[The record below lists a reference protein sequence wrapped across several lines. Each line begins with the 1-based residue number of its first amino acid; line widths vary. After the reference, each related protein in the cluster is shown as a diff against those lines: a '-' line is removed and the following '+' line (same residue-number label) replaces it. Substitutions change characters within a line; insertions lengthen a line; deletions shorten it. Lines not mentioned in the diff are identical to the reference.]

1 VPLAR
6 FGTDGIRG
14 VADAELTVELA
25 FGLGRAAARVLR
37 APAFL
42 IGRDTRQSGPGL
54 QAAFSEGAA
63 SEGVDVVDVGVL
75 PTPALA
81 FLSEVRGLPAV
92 VVSASHNPFEDN
104 GIKLFGAGGVKLPPD
119 IEEAIEAELDFVL
132 DSPAGGVP
140 ATGSRTG
147 TLSRDPDAADEYVA
161 RLCAALGECRF
172 EGMHV
177 VLDCANGA
185 ASEVAPRVFASLGA
199 KLTTLAAEP
208 DGTNINA
215 GCGSTNPSM
224 LAAHVVESGADLGLA
239 FDGDAD
245 RLIAVDGTGAVVD
258 GDVLLALFALDLA
271 ERGELPGNAVVVT
284 VMTNFGFR
292 LAMAARGIGVR
303 ETPVGDRAVLTALD
317 AEALA
322 LGGEP
327 SGHIV
332 FRHLATTG
340 DGILTGLSLVDVV
353 LRSGR
358 PLSELAHGLIER
370 VPQLLVNV
378 EVDEPHRLAGADAV
392 WAAVADVEAT
402 LGERG
407 RVVLRASGTEPLVRV
422 MVEAATEDEAAQAAQ
437 RLRDAVE
444 GSLGNGR

>member
-1 VPLAR
+1 VPRAR

-14 VADAELTVELA
+14 VAESELTSELA
-25 FGLGRAAARVLR
+25 FGVGRAAARVLG

-42 IGRDTRQSGPGL
+42 IGRDTRRSGPDL

-63 SEGVDVVDVGVL
+63 SEGADVVDVGVL

-81 FLSEVRGLPAV
+81 FLSEVRDLPAV

-104 GIKLFGAGGVKLPPD
+104 GIKLFGPGGAKLATD
-119 IEEAIEAELDFVL
+119 LEVAIEAELDRIL
-132 DSPAGGVP
+132 DSPDSIARSAG
-140 ATGSRTG
+140 ARRG
-147 TLSRDPDAADEYVA
+147 TLSSDAGAADEYVA
-161 RLCAALGECRF
+161 RLCAALGERRF
-172 EGMHV
+172 DGIHI

-185 ASEVAPRVFASLGA
+185 AFEVAPRVFASLGA
-199 KLTTLAAEP
+199 KLVTLANEP

-224 LAAHVVESGADLGLA
+224 LAARVVESGADLGLA

-284 VMTNFGFR
+284 VMTNLGFR

-303 ETPVGDRAVLTALD
+303 ETPVGDRAVLMALD
-317 AEALA
+317 TEALA

-340 DGILTGLSLVDVV
+340 DGILTGLSLVDLV
-353 LRSGR
+353 LRSGK
-358 PLSELAHGLIER
+358 PLAELAHGLIER

-392 WAAVADVEAT
+392 WDAVADVEAA

-422 MVEAATEDEAAQAAQ
+422 MVEAATEDEAAEAAQ

>member
-1 VPLAR
+1 LSRAR

-14 VADAELTVELA
+14 VAYSELTTELA
-25 FGLGRAAARVLR
+25 FAVGRASARVLR
-37 APAFL
+37 PPSFL
-42 IGRDTRQSGPGL
+42 IGRDTRESGPAL

-63 SEGVDVVDVGVL
+63 SEGADVIDVGVL

-81 FLSEVRGLPAV
+81 FLSEARGLPAV

-104 GIKLFGAGGVKLPPD
+104 GIKLFGPEGAKLHPAV
-119 IEEAIEAELDFVL
+119 EEAIEAELDRVL
-132 DSPAGGVP
+132 SGAGMPDV
-140 ATGSRTG
+140 ARG
-147 TLSRDPDAADEYVA
+147 TLSSDAGAADEYVA
-161 RLCAALGECRF
+161 RLCAAFADRPFDGV
-172 EGMHV
+172 HV

-185 ASEVAPRVFASLGA
+185 ASAVAPRVFASLGA
-199 KLTTLAAEP
+199 KLTTLSADP

-224 LAAHVVESGADLGLA
+224 LAAAVVEGGADLGLA

-245 RLIAVDGTGAVVD
+245 RLIAIDGAGAVVD

-271 ERGELPGNAVVVT
+271 ERGQLPGNAVVVT
-284 VMTNFGFR
+284 VMTNLGFR

-303 ETPVGDRAVLTALD
+303 ETPVGDRAVLRALD

-340 DGILTGLSLVDVV
+340 DGILTGLSLVDLV

-358 PLSELAHGLIER
+358 PLAELAHGLIER

-378 EVDEPHRLAGADAV
+378 EVDEPRRLAGAEAV
-392 WAAVADVEAT
+392 WEAVAEVEAA

-422 MVEAATEDEAAQAAQ
+422 MVEAASEDEAAAAAQ

>member
-1 VPLAR
+1 VPRAR

-14 VADAELTVELA
+14 VADSELTGELA
-25 FGLGRAAARVLR
+25 VAVGRAAARVLE

-42 IGRDTRQSGPGL
+42 IGRDTRLSGPGL
-54 QAAFSEGAA
+54 QAAFAAGAAAEGA
-63 SEGVDVVDVGVL
+63 DVIDVGVL

-81 FLSEVRGLPAV
+81 FLSKARGLPAV

-104 GIKLFGAGGVKLPPD
+104 GIKLFGAGGAKLQPEV
-119 IEEAIEAELDFVL
+119 EEAIETELDLVL
-132 DSPAGGVP
+132 AAGDGARSAKPGV
-140 ATGSRTG
+140 
-147 TLSRDPDAADEYVA
+147 LSVDPGAADEYVA
-161 RLCAALGECRF
+161 HLCAAFPDRRF
-172 EGMHV
+172 DGLHV

-185 ASEVAPRVFASLGA
+185 ASTVAPRVFAALGTT
-199 KLTTLAAEP
+199 LTTLASDP

-224 LAAHVVESGADLGLA
+224 LAAQVTERGADLGLA

-271 ERGELPGNAVVVT
+271 ERGQLPGNAVVVT
-284 VMTNFGFR
+284 VMTNLGFR
-292 LAMAARGIGVR
+292 LAMAARGISVR

-340 DGILTGLSLVDVV
+340 DGILTGLSLVDLV

-358 PLSELAHGLIER
+358 SLADLAHGLIER

-378 EVDEPHRLAGADAV
+378 EVEEPHRLAGAEAV
-392 WAAVADVEAT
+392 WEAVADVEAA

-422 MVEAATEDEAAQAAQ
+422 MVEAATEDEATAAAE

-444 GSLGNGR
+444 SSLGNGH

>member
-1 VPLAR
+1 LPRAR
-6 FGTDGIRG
+6 FGTDGLRG
-14 VADAELTVELA
+14 VADSDLTTELA
-25 FGLGRAAARVLR
+25 FAVGRASARVLR

-42 IGRDTRQSGPGL
+42 IGRDTRVSGPRL
-54 QAAFSEGAA
+54 QAAFSDGAA
-63 SEGVDVVDVGVL
+63 SEGADVVDVGVL

-104 GIKLFGAGGVKLPPD
+104 GIKLFGPGGAKLHPD
-119 IEEAIEAELDFVL
+119 VEEAIEGELDL
-132 DSPAGGVP
+132 LLAGTGAAETGVEP
-140 ATGSRTG
+140 G
-147 TLSRDPDAADEYVA
+147 TLSSDAGAADEYVA
-161 RLCAALGECRF
+161 RLCAAFADRSFDGI
-172 EGMHV
+172 HV

-185 ASEVAPRVFASLGA
+185 ASAVAPRVFASLGA
-199 KLTTLAAEP
+199 KLTTLSAEP

-224 LAAHVVESGADLGLA
+224 LAAAVVEGGADLGLA

-271 ERGELPGNAVVVT
+271 ERGQLPGNAVVVT
-284 VMTNFGFR
+284 VMTNLGFR

-340 DGILTGLSLVDVV
+340 DGILTGLSLVDLV

-358 PLSELAHGLIER
+358 PLAELAHGLIER

-378 EVDEPHRLAGADAV
+378 EVDEPNRLAGAEAV
-392 WAAVADVEAT
+392 WEAVADVEAA

-422 MVEAATEDEAAQAAQ
+422 MVEAASEDEAAAAAQ

>member
-1 VPLAR
+1 LSRAR

-14 VADAELTVELA
+14 IANSELTVELA
-25 FGLGRAAARVLR
+25 LGLGRAAARVLS

-42 IGRDTRQSGPGL
+42 IGRDTRQSGPLL
-54 QAAFSEGAA
+54 QAAFSAGAA
-63 SEGVDVVDVGVL
+63 SEGADVVDVGVL

-81 FLSEVRGLPAV
+81 FLSEVRGLPAA

-104 GIKLFGAGGVKLPPD
+104 GIKLFASGGKLQPQT
-119 IEEAIEAELDFVL
+119 EEAIEAELDHVL
-132 DSPAGGVP
+132 VDSQSRVGP
-140 ATGSRTG
+140 TGAAIG
-147 TLSRDPDAADEYVA
+147 TLSGDAGARDEYVA
-161 RLCAALGECRF
+161 RLCTALGERRF
-172 EGMHV
+172 DGMRV

-185 ASEVAPRVFASLGA
+185 AFEVGPAVFSSLGA
-199 KLTTLAAEP
+199 SLSPLAVTP

-215 GCGSTNPSM
+215 GCGSTNPST
-224 LAAHVVESGADLGLA
+224 LAAKVVETGADLGLA
-239 FDGDAD
+239 VDGDAD
-245 RLIAVDGTGAVVD
+245 RLLAVDHTGAVVD

-271 ERGELPGNAVVVT
+271 ERGQLPGNAVVVT
-284 VMTNFGFR
+284 VMTNLGFH

-303 ETPVGDRAVLTALD
+303 ETPVGDRSVLTALD
-317 AEALA
+317 AEALT

-340 DGILTGLSLVDVV
+340 DGILTGLSLVDLVQ
-353 LRSGR
+353 RSGR
-358 PLSELAHGLIER
+358 PLADLAHGLIER

-378 EVDEPHRLAGADAV
+378 EVDRPDRLAGADAV
-392 WAAVADVEAT
+392 WQAVAEVEAA

-422 MVEAATEDEAAQAAQ
+422 MVEAATEVEAAQAAQ

>member
-1 VPLAR
+1 MPRAR

-14 VADAELTVELA
+14 VADSELTTELA
-25 FGLGRAAARVLR
+25 FAVGRASARVLG

-42 IGRDTRQSGPGL
+42 IGRDTRVSGPRL

-63 SEGVDVVDVGVL
+63 SEGADVIDVGVL

-81 FLSEVRGLPAV
+81 FLSEVRDLPAV

-104 GIKLFGAGGVKLPPD
+104 GIKLFAPGGAKLHPD
-119 IEEAIEAELDFVL
+119 VEEAIEAELDRL
-132 DSPAGGVP
+132 LAGNGIP
-140 ATGSRTG
+140 GAAPG
-147 TLSRDPDAADEYVA
+147 TLSNDAGAADEYVA
-161 RLCAALGECRF
+161 RLCAAFADRPFDGI
-172 EGMHV
+172 HV

-185 ASEVAPRVFASLGA
+185 ASAVAPRVFASLGA
-199 KLTTLAAEP
+199 KLTTLSAEP

-224 LAAHVVESGADLGLA
+224 LAAAVVEGGADLGLA

-245 RLIAVDGTGAVVD
+245 RLIAVDGAGAVVD

-271 ERGELPGNAVVVT
+271 ERGQLPGNAVVVT
-284 VMTNFGFR
+284 VMTNLGFR

-340 DGILTGLSLVDVV
+340 DGILTGLSLVDLV

-358 PLSELAHGLIER
+358 PLAELAHGLIER

-378 EVDEPHRLAGADAV
+378 EVDEPNRLAGAEAV
-392 WAAVADVEAT
+392 WEAVADVEAA

-422 MVEAATEDEAAQAAQ
+422 MVEAASEDEAAAAAQ

>member
-1 VPLAR
+1 MPRAR

-14 VADAELTVELA
+14 VADSELTVELA
-25 FGLGRAAARVLR
+25 FGLGRATARVLQ
-37 APAFL
+37 APALL
-42 IGRDTRQSGPGL
+42 IGRDTRQSGPDL
-54 QAAFSEGAA
+54 QAAFSKGAA

-81 FLSEVRGLPAV
+81 FLSEMRGLPAV

-104 GIKLFGAGGVKLPPD
+104 GIKLFGPGGAKLQPD
-119 IEEAIEAELDFVL
+119 IEEAIEAELDLVL
-132 DSPAGGVP
+132 DTPEASAG
-140 ATGSRTG
+140 TGAGTG
-147 TLSRDPDAADEYVA
+147 TISSDAGATDQYVA
-161 RLCAALGECRF
+161 RLCAAFGDRRF
-172 EGMHV
+172 DGMHV

-185 ASEVAPRVFASLGA
+185 ASAVAPRVFASLGT
-199 KLTTLAAEP
+199 KLTTLANEP

-245 RLIAVDGTGAVVD
+245 RLIAVDGAGAVVD
-258 GDVLLALFALDLA
+258 GDVLLALFALDMA
-271 ERGELPGNAVVVT
+271 ERGQLPGNAVVVT
-284 VMTNFGFR
+284 VMTNLGFR

-303 ETPVGDRAVLTALD
+303 ETPVGDRAVLKALD

-340 DGILTGLSLVDVV
+340 DGILTGLSLVDLVQ
-353 LRSGR
+353 RSGR
-358 PLSELAHGLIER
+358 PLAEMAHGLIER

-378 EVDEPHRLAGADAV
+378 EVEEPHRLAGADAV
-392 WAAVADVEAT
+392 WAAVADVEAA

-422 MVEAATEDEAAQAAQ
+422 MVEAATEDEATQAAQ